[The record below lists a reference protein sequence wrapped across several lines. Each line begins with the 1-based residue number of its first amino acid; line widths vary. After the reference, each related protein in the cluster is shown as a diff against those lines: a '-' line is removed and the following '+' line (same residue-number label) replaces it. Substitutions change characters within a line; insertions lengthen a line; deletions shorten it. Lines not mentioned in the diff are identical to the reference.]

1 MWDKCLKGKE
11 WEKSLKIVLKIS
23 VRYEESMTPSG
34 VSTRVGGCSR
44 VMDDVKVR
52 ECGGAVSY
60 IYFGTNEES

>member
-1 MWDKCLKGKE
+1 MDGITISELGIRENCG
-11 WEKSLKIVLKIS
+11 IS

-52 ECGGAVSY
+52 EGGGAVSY

>member
-1 MWDKCLKGKE
+1 MF
-11 WEKSLKIVLKIS
+11 LKIS